1 MKKLMALFLAFVL
14 AFGLVACAPNNG
26 DQGETGGEKKPV
38 TLTWYTRG
46 PGMQND
52 TSKVNDA
59 FNKLL
64 QTYEGFEHVT
74 VKFVPVVAKDYAQAV
89 LLAQTTKEPLDIL
102 CTVGLNFVDEAL
114 NETIVPL
121 DDLLKNTPE
130 LVSTLPEWLWNT
142 QKVNGKIY
150 TVPNYQRGVNPFYS
164 YIPAEYQ
171 DCIDWEKFCEL
182 TTIDPTTGK
191 IKGSVREVASI
202 LETYLLNVRKKTGS
216 NTKYLDSIAKMYA
229 NPGTAM
235 LQEYV
240 DGSNID
246 GSSTTFFNPLDPNPT
261 VNSIYLTE
269 EYKEACKVV
278 AEWQDK
284 GYFPADVMTIKT
296 ADLTGENMMNDVA
309 MVWSYNTSTAPTSE
323 DTQEFYGETYGFD
336 ILAHHFSNVNYMS
349 SRWGAC
355 GNAITYNCVSPT
367 DAIALL
373 DLINTEKGIVQM
385 KLNGEIADE
394 RLLSIACGTRPN
406 VVPGTAVAVLAGDWR
421 EQAADAFE
429 VEDEDCSIETELV
442 DGNTKIVV
450 TGVPAHASTPDQG
463 KNAAKMLIAVL
474 EKLGIGGAP
483 ISLLDEA
490 AGEGAYGVNM
500 GIAGSD
506 HVSGPLTLNLGLL
519 FVENGKISVTFDC
532 RYPVF
537 FDDKTVTGTVAK
549 RLAPAGF
556 VMEPCHASH
565 PHHVPESS
573 ELVTKLMA
581 VYNAITETQAKPFAI
596 GGGTY
601 ARHLKEGV
609 AFGMMFPGEPE
620 LAHQAN
626 ECIDVA
632 NYIKAAR
639 IYAYA
644 IVALCA

>member
-1 MKKLMALFLAFVL
+1 MEFKANTKLDAALAALEQ
-14 AFGLVACAPNNG
+14 
-26 DQGETGGEKKPV
+26 DMIET
-38 TLTWYTRG
+38 
-46 PGMQND
+46 
-52 TSKVNDA
+52 
-59 FNKLL
+59 L
-64 QTYEGFEHVT
+64 QRWIR
-74 VKFVPVVAKDYAQAV
+74 VP
-89 LLAQTTKEPLDIL
+89 
-102 CTVGLNFVDEAL
+102 
-114 NETIVPL
+114 
-121 DDLLKNTPE
+121 
-130 LVSTLPEWLWNT
+130 
-142 QKVNGKIY
+142 
-150 TVPNYQRGVNPFYS
+150 
-164 YIPAEYQ
+164 
-171 DCIDWEKFCEL
+171 
-182 TTIDPTTGK
+182 
-191 IKGSVREVASI
+191 SVRAERSADNAPFGAEVRRA
-202 LETYLLNVRKKTGS
+202 L
-216 NTKYLDSIAKMYA
+216 
-229 NPGTAM
+229 
-235 LQEYV
+235 
-240 DGSNID
+240 
-246 GSSTTFFNPLDPNPT
+246 
-261 VNSIYLTE
+261 
-269 EYKEACKVV
+269 
-278 AEWQDK
+278 
-284 GYFPADVMTIKT
+284 
-296 ADLTGENMMNDVA
+296 DVA
-309 MVWSYNTSTAPTSE
+309 ME
-323 DTQEFYGETYGFD
+323 DIARLGMKPRD
-336 ILAHHFSNVNYMS
+336 IDGYACDAQIGPDGDPLAVLAHLDVVPEGDGWDHDPYGGEIVDGKMYGRGTGDDKGPGAAALFAMKAILDAGIELKKPCRLILGCDEECGMQDLEYYEEKIGLPAMGFS
-349 SRWGAC
+349 
-355 GNAITYNCVSPT
+355 P
-367 DAIALL
+367 DAEFP
-373 DLINTEKGIVQM
+373 LINTEKGIVQM
-385 KLNGEIADE
+385 KLCGEMTDE
-394 RLLSIACGTRPN
+394 RLISIACGTRPN

-421 EQAADAFE
+421 EQAADSFD
-429 VEDEDCSIETELV
+429 VDDEDCSIETELV

-474 EKLGIGGAP
+474 SKLGIGGAP

-490 AGEGAYGVNM
+490 AGEGAYGVNL

-506 HVSGPLTLNLGLL
+506 AVSGPLTINLGLL

-581 VYNAITETQAKPFAI
+581 VYNGITETDGKPFAI